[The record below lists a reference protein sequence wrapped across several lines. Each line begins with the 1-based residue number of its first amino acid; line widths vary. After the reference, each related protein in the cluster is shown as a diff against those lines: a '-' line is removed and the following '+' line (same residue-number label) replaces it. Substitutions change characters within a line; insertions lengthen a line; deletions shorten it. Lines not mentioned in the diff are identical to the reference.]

1 MDVRAPLAEI
11 ISTTSRHLKAL
22 AEIGITRVEDLLDYF
37 PRKYLDFSKP
47 KKLSELI
54 PNETATV
61 VGKIQNLKT
70 FRTPRGRMIVSAR
83 LITEDGALNL
93 TWFNQTFI
101 TRVLRNGDEV
111 AIVGR
116 IQIGLRGA
124 ITLIGGTFEKISDEM
139 IHAGRIVPVYRT
151 HGKLISSKWLREKIF
166 PLLDYSSK
174 LPNAL
179 HELSPQTSGGLT
191 DLSDLLTR
199 GEAIRQIHFPD
210 SFEKLEQARETLA
223 FEELFFLQ
231 LGVLRR
237 KLDWQIG
244 AAGSAKKISAPK
256 NVLKEFATALAFKFT
271 AAQKKAS
278 TEILAD
284 LAKDLPMNRLLEG
297 DVGSGKTIVAALAIF
312 LTVKSPQPPFTKG
325 GSLNASGLQCALLA
339 PTEILAAQHFRN
351 FLQILHPLG
360 IRGELLTGST
370 SAKKKKEISTKLKSG
385 ELDLV
390 VGTHALLEQHVDFTN
405 LALTVIDEQHRFGVE
420 QRALIRK
427 NGTPHVLSLT
437 ATPIPRTLALT
448 IFGDQD
454 VSIIDE
460 MPPGRKPAITRI
472 IPPKKRVEAERWIE
486 SEVQKGRQVFI
497 VCPLVEESEVLEV
510 KSAKKEFKRL
520 SEEVFPNLKLG
531 LLHGKMRPKE
541 KDATMAAFAAGEIQ
555 ILVAT
560 TVIEVGID
568 IPNATIMLIEAAERF
583 GLAQLHQLRG
593 RVGRGSEQSYCF
605 LFSESDS
612 EEARSRLHAVEKIS
626 DGFEL
631 AKIDLQNRG
640 PGEVF
645 GVRQSGIPDLK
656 VAKLTDHKIIQRSRE
671 VGQEL
676 LEKDPQLK
684 NFPEIAEKLSA
695 FGVGD

>member
-1 MDVRAPLAEI
+1 MDTREPLAEI
-11 ISTTSRHLKAL
+11 LATTSRHLKAL
-22 AEIGITRVEDLLDYF
+22 AEIGITRVEDLLNYF
-37 PRKYLDFSKP
+37 PRKYLDFSQP
-47 KKLSELI
+47 KKLAELI

-61 VGKIQNLKT
+61 VGRVEKLKT
-70 FRTPRGRMIVSAR
+70 VRTPRGRTVISAK
-83 LITEDGALNL
+83 LVTDDGSLNL
-93 TWFNQTFI
+93 TWFNQLFI
-101 TRVLRNGDEV
+101 ARVLHNGDEI
-111 AIVGR
+111 AISGR
-116 IQIGLRGA
+116 IQIGMRGA

-151 HGKLISSKWLREKIF
+151 HGKLISSKWLRDKIF

-174 LPNAL
+174 LPGIFSSEISAKEN
-179 HELSPQTSGGLT
+179 
-191 DLSDLLTR
+191 LLPR

-210 SFEKLEQARETLA
+210 SFDALAAARETLA
-223 FEELFFLQ
+223 FEELFLLQ
-231 LGVLRR
+231 LSGLRR

-244 AAGSAKKISAPK
+244 AAGSAKKILAPI
-256 NVLKEFATALAFKFT
+256 NLLEEFATALPFKFT
-271 AAQKKAS
+271 DAQRKVS
-278 TEILAD
+278 REIMND

-312 LTVKSPQPPFTKG
+312 LAVKNNSQ
-325 GSLNASGLQCALLA
+325 AALLA

-351 FLQILHPLG
+351 FLKILHPLG
-360 IRGELLTGST
+360 VRGELLTGST
-370 SAKKKKEISTKLKSG
+370 PAKKKKEISQKLKSG

-390 VGTHALLEQHVDFTN
+390 VGTHALLEGHVDFQN

-420 QRALIRK
+420 QRTLIRK
-427 NGTPHVLSLT
+427 DGTPHVLSLT

-454 VSIIDE
+454 VSILDE
-460 MPPGRKPAITRI
+460 LPPGRQPAITRI
-472 IPPKKRVEAERWIE
+472 IPPQKRIEAERWIE
-486 SEVQKGRQVFI
+486 SEVAKGRQVFI
-497 VCPLVEESEVLEV
+497 VCPLVEESEALEV
-510 KSAKKEFKRL
+510 KSAKQEFRRL
-520 SEEVFPNLKLG
+520 QEKVFPNLKLG
-531 LLHGKMRPKE
+531 LLHGKLRPKE

-568 IPNATIMLIEAAERF
+568 VTNATIMLIEAAERF

-605 LFSESDS
+605 LFSEADS
-612 EEARSRLHAVEKIS
+612 LEIQARLQAVVKNS
-626 DGFEL
+626 NGFEL
-631 AKIDLQNRG
+631 AKIDLDNRG

-656 VAKLTDHKIIQRSRE
+656 VAKLTDHEIIKKSRDLAQRI
-671 VGQEL
+671 

-684 NFPEIAEKLSA
+684 KFPEIAERVEEIQSSFSK
-695 FGVGD
+695 DQK